1 LIEVFV
7 QRTISNEAVL
17 RLAGLHPT
25 SVEAVLLSR
34 GVRPENIAETRAILQ
49 LSGAPF
55 SVEEMVDNQF
65 IAKPAYLTPFP
76 LGRYGNGDWPV
87 YYGAT
92 APETCVAEV
101 AYHLGSKAIEGR
113 YYTLVSCRFDGE
125 VLDLEGRQNEYP
137 DLVSP
142 TNAGYPFCQQVANEA
157 RLVVT
162 GLRAPSA
169 RKTGG
174 LCVPAFVRASLSD
187 ARGLHFGRFV
197 TSANGQLEF
206 QTV

>member
-7 QRTISNEAVL
+7 QQTISNDTVL

-25 SVEAVLLSR
+25 SVEAVLLGR

-55 SVEEMVDNQF
+55 SAEEMVDNTF
-65 IAKPAYLTPFP
+65 IAKPEYPTPFP
-76 LGRYGNGDWPV
+76 IGRYGNGDWPV
-87 YYGAT
+87 YYAAMAT
-92 APETCVAEV
+92 ETCVAEV
-101 AYHLGSKAIEGR
+101 AYHLGPIAIEGR

-137 DLVSP
+137 DLISP
-142 TNAGYPFCQQVANEA
+142 TNAGYPFCQQVAKEA
-157 RLVVT
+157 RSVVSA
-162 GLRAPSA
+162 LRAPSA
-169 RKTGG
+169 RHTGG

-187 ARGLHFGRFV
+187 ARGLRFGRFV
-197 TSANGQLEF
+197 ASANEQLEF